1 MKFPKIDEH
10 IKGGSEGTER
20 SGGIFKKIVPFW
32 AIHEKLN
39 YINLPP
45 TANTFLNSK
54 LEVFVMWWL
63 PWVIGLALLPAAKL
77 VEGKNYKEEINDLL
91 KDEGYVKFY
100 DSKSNTYGIELNNGS
115 SFKALEDLKGKIE
128 NVVKNEVE
136 IINDNFSYF
145 IRLVEKK
152 LELPTNIP
160 FNPVLTKVLNGLKL
174 SAGIFVNANQYEN
187 FIIDFMKTPHTL
199 IAGAT
204 GWGKSVFLHSLILQ
218 IITNHP
224 ESEFELFDFKG
235 GVELKCYSNLNQTKS
250 FTLDPDDAEYELSRV
265 FNEINQRLE
274 LINESDTKN
283 WIDYNKKNTNKI
295 APKFVIVEEFVI
307 LIDKS
312 KTLKSI
318 LIKSLAISRITGVF
332 FILTAQRFDAD
343 VIDSKIKGNID
354 NRICFHVADS
364 MNSKVILD
372 TTGAEKLKNKG
383 RALISIAGD
392 ISEIQTLNI
401 TDADIDSVIKSHLN
415 HKKSYS
421 KLVSDIN
428 YTSIEKSENE
438 SINNESTGGLIWG

>member
-1 MKFPKIDEH
+1 M
-10 IKGGSEGTER
+10 
-20 SGGIFKKIVPFW
+20 
-32 AIHEKLN
+32 
-39 YINLPP
+39 
-45 TANTFLNSK
+45 
-54 LEVFVMWWL
+54 
-63 PWVIGLALLPAAKL
+63 
-77 VEGKNYKEEINDLL
+77 
-91 KDEGYVKFY
+91 
-100 DSKSNTYGIELNNGS
+100 
-115 SFKALEDLKGKIE
+115 
-128 NVVKNEVE
+128 
-136 IINDNFSYF
+136 
-145 IRLVEKK
+145 
-152 LELPTNIP
+152 
-160 FNPVLTKVLNGLKL
+160 
-174 SAGIFVNANQYEN
+174 
-187 FIIDFMKTPHTL
+187 
-199 IAGAT
+199 
-204 GWGKSVFLHSLILQ
+204 
-218 IITNHP
+218 
-224 ESEFELFDFKG
+224 
-235 GVELKCYSNLNQTKS
+235 
-250 FTLDPDDAEYELSRV
+250 
-265 FNEINQRLE
+265 
-274 LINESDTKN
+274 
-283 WIDYNKKNTNKI
+283 
-295 APKFVIVEEFVI
+295 IVEEFVI

-428 YTSIEKSENE
+428 TTSIEKSENE